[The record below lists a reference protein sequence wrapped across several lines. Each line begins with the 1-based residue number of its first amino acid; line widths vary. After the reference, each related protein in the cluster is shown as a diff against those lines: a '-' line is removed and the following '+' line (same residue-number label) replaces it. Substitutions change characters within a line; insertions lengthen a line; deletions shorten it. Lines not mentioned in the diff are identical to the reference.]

1 MRVLNFRCIKV
12 GIKKELVW
20 IYSGI
25 RFFGIRGYKFDSI
38 GESQSLSADVIEE
51 LDKISMV
58 SLKTIK
64 IPDNIRIKLYNLSKQ
79 FIKKKDLEKLGRYIS
94 KKITSRNCVELPKI
108 LSSKLL
114 CYNEEDRN
122 KIEKMLDKKSYKF
135 LKTFITEYKNKIKDI
150 DQASIS
156 YSEDIRHK
164 INISFFPEISI
175 AYTLHTFNSKY
186 SILYRIFNEIKLR
199 IPNFLPTNILHYSQI
214 PAVGIIAFNEIY
226 NHKYEHILSIQ
237 PSEHLLAI
245 SKYLTDHIPNI
256 QHQINLYEHTKKKN
270 TTHIQHEQ
278 FTQSSYDLIIL
289 SHTLLSLY
297 DHNSRNIFIK
307 NLWNKLLKGGI
318 IIIVENGTP
327 TGFRMLHAIRE
338 MFICDLKYDKFHIV
352 APCSHESI
360 CPLALTG
367 KDWCHFSQ
375 RVHRLSHHIYCKG
388 SRAKNVE
395 EEKYSYLVIKKEEGP
410 RTKYSN
416 EQQTSTLQE
425 KSFFWPRVV
434 MPTIKAGKHV
444 LIDVCSYPH
453 NFERLV
459 VTKSSPLITNLKTK
473 NGHILK
479 GYGYKNARKLLWGD
493 LWRFTKR
500 VTRPDARLYTPE
512 KTKQHL
518 YRLYT
523 KMKKKKNSPSLV
535 DNKTKEYFD
544 SRSIQ
549 YYGS

>member
-1 MRVLNFRCIKV
+1 MYGGGL
-12 GIKKELVW
+12 
-20 IYSGI
+20 
-25 RFFGIRGYKFDSI
+25 RFFGIRGYRFDFL

-64 IPDNIRIKLYNLSKQ
+64 IPDYIRIKLHNLSKQ
-79 FIKKKDLEKLGRYIS
+79 FIKKKDLEKLGRYMC
-94 KKITSRNCVELPKI
+94 KKITSRNCVELPKV
-108 LSSKLL
+108 LPSKLL
-114 CYNEEDRN
+114 CYNEEERN
-122 KIEKMLDKKSYKF
+122 NIERMLDKKSYKF
-135 LKTFITEYKNKIKDI
+135 LKTFITEYKKKVKDI
-150 DQASIS
+150 DQVSIS

-164 INISFFPEISI
+164 INISFFPEVSI
-175 AYTLHTFNSKY
+175 AYTLHTFNGKY
-186 SILYRIFNEIKLR
+186 SVLYRILKEIKVR
-199 IPNFLPTNILHYSQI
+199 IPNFLPLHILHISEI
-214 PAVGIIAFNEIY
+214 PAIGIIAYTEIFE
-226 NHKYEHILSIQ
+226 HRYEHILSIQ
-237 PSEHLLAI
+237 ASEHLLSI

-256 QHQINLYEHTKKKN
+256 QHQINLYED
-270 TTHIQHEQ
+270 
-278 FTQSSYDLIIL
+278 TQSSYDLIIL
-289 SHTLLSLY
+289 SHMLLSLY

-307 NLWNKLLKGGI
+307 NLWNKLSKGGI

-327 TGFRMLHAIRE
+327 TGFRMLHVLRE

-352 APCSHESI
+352 APCPHESI

-388 SRAKNVE
+388 SRSKNVE
-395 EEKYSYLVIKKEEGP
+395 EEKYSYLVIRKEQGP
-410 RTKYSN
+410 RTKYMN
-416 EQQTSTLQE
+416 EQQTSTLHE
-425 KSFFWPRVV
+425 KSFFWPRVL
-434 MPTIKAGKHV
+434 MPTIKAAKHV

-453 NFERLV
+453 NFQRLV
-459 VTKSSPLITNLKTK
+459 VTKRSPLITNLKTK
-473 NGHILK
+473 TGHILK

-512 KTKQHL
+512 RTKQHL
-518 YRLYT
+518 YRLY
-523 KMKKKKNSPSLV
+523 KKINKKKNSHSLV

>member
-1 MRVLNFRCIKV
+1 M
-12 GIKKELVW
+12 
-20 IYSGI
+20 YSGGI
-25 RFFGIRGYKFDSI
+25 RSFGMRGYKFDSL
-38 GESQSLSADVIEE
+38 GESQSLSVDIIEK

-64 IPDNIRIKLYNLSKQ
+64 IPDYIRIKLYNLSKQ
-79 FIKKKDLEKLGRYIS
+79 FIKKKDLEKLGLYMT
-94 KKITSRNCVELPKI
+94 KKITSRNCVELPKV
-108 LSSKLL
+108 LPSKLL
-114 CYNEEDRN
+114 CYNEEERN
-122 KIEKMLDKKSYKF
+122 KLERMLDKKSYKF
-135 LKTFITEYKNKIKDI
+135 LKTFITEYKKKVKDI
-150 DQASIS
+150 DQVCVS

-164 INISFFPEISI
+164 VNISFFPEVSI
-175 AYTLHTFNSKY
+175 AYTLNSFNGKY

-199 IPNFLPTNILHYSQI
+199 IPKFLPLHILHYSQI
-214 PAVGIIAFNEIY
+214 PAVGIIAYTEIFE
-226 NHKYEHILSIQ
+226 HKYEDILSIQ
-237 PSEHLLAI
+237 PSEHLLSI

-256 QHQINLYEHTKKKN
+256 QHQINIYEH
-270 TTHIQHEQ
+270 
-278 FTQSSYDLIIL
+278 TQSSYDLIIL

-307 NLWNKLLKGGI
+307 NLWNKLSKGGI

-338 MFICDLKYDKFHIV
+338 MFICDLKYDKFHFV
-352 APCSHESI
+352 APCPHESI

-388 SRAKNVE
+388 SRSKNVE
-395 EEKYSYLVIKKEEGP
+395 EEKYSYLVIQKEEGP
-410 RTKYSN
+410 RTKYTN
-416 EQQTSTLQE
+416 EQQTQTLEE

-473 NGHILK
+473 TGHILK

-512 KTKQHL
+512 QTKQHL
-518 YRLYT
+518 YRLYK
-523 KMKKKKNSPSLV
+523 KMNKKKNCYPLV